1 MFQSIIS
8 VLWGQLSIIKEKDQ
22 VKSSKKILMITRTK
36 AFCWLLM
43 WLITVSAFNKRS
55 FWLPVFL
62 VLFWL
67 VCRCCTKREKKTQ
80 TKQKGKKKPKPTQAK
95 YMTPQ
100 APLHTL
106 AGPYFSLSLLTK
118 RIQLIAFCAK
128 VHRVFNYS
136 GIDWLNFEVL
146 WILHFFLL
154 VFRGQ
159 IKEVKYKLIQHFSA
173 APRRV
178 LLGRWDLVRWDGL
191 HTNPV
196 FRIMSNL

>member
-62 VLFWL
+62 VLIWL

-80 TKQKGKKKPKPTQAK
+80 TKQKGKKKTQTNASQVHDPTGP
-95 YMTPQ
+95 TP
-100 APLHTL
+100 HTCWAL
-106 AGPYFSLSLLTK
+106 FFLVPIDQKNSTHSILCQSTQSFQLFGDRLTK
-118 RIQLIAFCAK
+118 LWGSLNPPFFPPCLQRTKKGSEIQINSTLLSSSQKGFIRK
-128 VHRVFNYS
+128 MGS
-136 GIDWLNFEVL
+136 GQMRWASY
-146 WILHFFLL
+146 
-154 VFRGQ
+154 Q
-159 IKEVKYKLIQHFSA
+159 
-173 APRRV
+173 PRFQN
-178 LLGRWDLVRWDGL
+178 
-191 HTNPV
+191 HE
-196 FRIMSNL
+196 